1 MTFPRNVGQLPL
13 YYNHKNTGR
22 PAANDPESVFWSHSI
37 DEANTPLFAFGH
49 GLSYSKFEYKN
60 LKVSK
65 SSFTKGESVQ
75 VQVELT
81 NTSSVEGKEVVQLY
95 IRDMVGSFTRPVKEL
110 KGFEQVILKPLET
123 KVVSFTID
131 EKMLSFYTAN
141 KTWESES
148 GTFKVFIGGSS
159 DQLLETEIVLK

>member
-1 MTFPRNVGQLPL
+1 M
-13 YYNHKNTGR
+13 
-22 PAANDPESVFWSHSI
+22 
-37 DEANTPLFAFGH
+37 
-49 GLSYSKFEYKN
+49 
-60 LKVSK
+60 KVSK

-95 IRDMVGSFTRPVKEL
+95 IRDMVGSLTRPVKEL